1 MKRQLPNAIV
11 ISTLF
16 GEEIATK
23 KCNTCDQTKY
33 KHEFYI
39 ESSSKRKNKE
49 QVRNQCIDCWDRFK
63 GDSKWGRR
71 LIEEEKIYNKV

>member
-1 MKRQLPNAIV
+1 MKRQLPSAII

-23 KCNTCDQTKY
+23 KCNTCDTVKY

-39 ESSSKRKNKE
+39 ESSTRRKSNE
-49 QVRNQCIDCWDRFK
+49 QVRNQCIECWDRFK
-63 GDSKWGRR
+63 GDSKWGR
-71 LIEEEKIYNKV
+71 LVLHNEKSEATR